1 MKKIFFIGLLLS
13 SLVGYGQGGW
23 LKPNNSYGTISNRA
37 SIDSTLFFPT
47 GSGAPSL
54 RGYNLRKGAVYLDS
68 TAFQLWVF
76 NPSTSLWDSVHIGAA
91 GSSGSSWLTTG
102 NTGID
107 TSVNWLGT
115 NDANDLKIVTNGV
128 RRFTVNTNGA
138 LGIGSPADYGTAGD
152 VLQSAGSG
160 GAAAWVA
167 ASSIGITTAS
177 NGLTASGGNV
187 KLGGTLTQS
196 TTINNDTYDFTWNT
210 GTDPSDFDITGGSSI
225 LWNSV
230 NSGISAQVGLTSGY
244 SVTIGTYENAV
255 GLHNSALEIYTDSTG
270 FSPYKGLIAID
281 TLINRSNQ
289 NTLVGWING
298 ISAPNGNGHGN
309 LGYVTISTG
318 LSLASGAL
326 SATLTPSSTNTFTN
340 KRWTARV
347 GSTTSSATPTINTDN
362 YDIYKLTAQAADIT
376 SMTTNLSG
384 TPVDGDI
391 LEIQITG
398 TAARA
403 ITWGSSFVSTT
414 VTLPTTT
421 VTTTTLTVILQYYTS
436 SSYGNNKWHCV
447 NYY

>member
-1 MKKIFFIGLLLS
+1 MKNIF
-13 SLVGYGQGGW
+13 SLVFLLVSINCFSQGGYI
-23 LKPNNSYGTISNRA
+23 KVNNSYGTISNRA
-37 SIDSTLFFPT
+37 SVDSTLFFPT

-68 TAFQLWVF
+68 TAFRLWIF

-138 LGIGSPADYGTAGD
+138 LGIGAPADYGTSGYL
-152 VLQSAGSG
+152 LQSAGSG
-160 GAAAWVA
+160 GSANWTAYTLQKALTAGSTLNQNDTIDTDNNLLVINSQGKQQFVLDPANLYWAFGDIRGDFGNATSIHIADSIGEVRIDGDLTVQGGKPYNFSHTNYPLYWDQSNLA
-167 ASSIGITTAS
+167 YTAGWSVDSIWRASSDSIGFRIQGATGKGGTFGIYAPS
-177 NGLTASGGNV
+177 SLTAS
-187 KLGGTLTQS
+187 
-196 TTINNDTYDFTWNT
+196 
-210 GTDPSDFDITGGSSI
+210 
-225 LWNSV
+225 
-230 NSGISAQVGLTSGY
+230 
-244 SVTIGTYENAV
+244 SVT
-255 GLHNSALEIYTDSTG
+255 
-270 FSPYKGLIAID
+270 
-281 TLINRSNQ
+281 TL
-289 NTLVGWING
+289 
-298 ISAPNGNGHGN
+298 
-309 LGYVTISTG
+309 
-318 LSLASGAL
+318 
-326 SATLTPSSTNTFTN
+326 TN